1 MGKHGY
7 RCNTSGIAYQYA
19 REAFG
24 DVSYLKLGM
33 IYPLPDK
40 LIKEFSEKVKVLYVI
55 EELEPFFEEHIRKL
69 GIKVIGKDLLPVTG
83 NTVPTL
89 SGKKYL
95 ENKSAERKLRESRFR
110 SDLL

>member
-1 MGKHGY
+1 MGSTDIGVI
-7 RCNTSGIAYQYA
+7 TSGIAYQYA

-69 GIKVIGKDLLPVTG
+69 
-83 NTVPTL
+83 
-89 SGKKYL
+89 
-95 ENKSAERKLRESRFR
+95 ESR
-110 SDLL
+110 L